1 MTYLEARKLLNDFRS
16 TRSESFMLVM
26 SGTSGDLAMFVRA
39 EFARD
44 GVDAVVDT
52 IPYGT
57 LGQYSV
63 SPAGARR
70 ELILLTS
77 LDLAPEADWRSG
89 GSGVAIET
97 ILDNAAAMLGR
108 LARRPQAL
116 LAYLPA
122 PLAPVLPD
130 DRQTARL
137 EAELASLAIG
147 HGAHQLP
154 AGMFSMSSYLAVGC
168 PFGGSSL
175 GELAEILADLVKRPS
190 GSHKVIVT
198 DLDNTAWAGIVG
210 EDGPEGV
217 NAYPEGAGYVHHIYQ
232 NFLKSLAGRG
242 ILVAAVSRNDP
253 DLAVVPFAGGEMPLR
268 ETDLVAVLA
277 SYKPKSAQIK
287 ALAEELSLGLDSF
300 VFVDDNPVEIAEVS
314 TALPNVACFRFPESA
329 DHLATFLQQIA
340 RLFRRDVI
348 TEEDRERLQYYRRRT
363 EGMALSDDDGAD
375 LSDFLR
381 SLEMKLTINERNSE
395 TFNRA
400 VQLINKT
407 NQFNINGKRI
417 EADAVA
423 DMLARGGHLYTAH
436 LEDRTGSHGEIIS
449 CLLDESGIVR
459 SFVMSCRVFQRRVE
473 HAFLIWLSGRTGKPL
488 RLDFMATERNEP
500 TRLLLEDSAF
510 ILENDGTV
518 LVDPAAMNR
527 KFGDSLNLFD
537 LRTP

>member
-1 MTYLEARKLLNDFRS
+1 MNYLEARKLLNNLCS
-16 TRSESFMLVM
+16 TSSESLMLVM
-26 SGTSGDLAMFVRA
+26 SGTSRDLSMYVRA

-44 GVDAVVDT
+44 AVDAVVDS

-57 LGQYSV
+57 LGQYV
-63 SPAGARR
+63 ASPAGEQR
-70 ELILLTS
+70 ELVLLTS

-89 GSGVAIET
+89 RSDAAIET
-97 ILDNAAAMLGR
+97 ILDNAAAMLSR
-108 LARRPQAL
+108 LAKRPRAM

-147 HGAHQLP
+147 HGAHPLP
-154 AGMFSMSSYLAVGC
+154 ADMFSMSSYLAVGC
-168 PFGGSSL
+168 PFGGASL
-175 GELAEILADLVKRPS
+175 GELAEILVDLIKRPA
-190 GSHKVIVT
+190 GIHKVIVT

-217 NAYPEGAGYVHHIYQ
+217 NAYPEGAGYVHHIFQ

-253 DLAVVPFAGGEMPLR
+253 DLAVAPFARGEMPLQ
-268 ETDLVAVLA
+268 ETDFVAVLA

-314 TALPNVACFRFPESA
+314 TALPSVACFRFPESA
-329 DHLATFLQQIA
+329 DHLPSFLQQLA
-340 RLFRRDVI
+340 RLFRREVI
-348 TEEDRERLQYYRRRT
+348 TDEDRERLEYYRRRT

-375 LSDFLR
+375 LSEFLR
-381 SLEMKLTINERNSE
+381 GLGMKLTINERNPK

-407 NQFNINGKRI
+407 NQFNINGKRF

-423 DMLARGGHLYTAH
+423 DMLARGGRLYTAN
-436 LEDRTGSHGEIIS
+436 LEDRTGSHGEIVS
-449 CLLDESGIVR
+449 CLLDEDGIVR

-473 HAFLIWLSGRTGKPL
+473 HAFLIWLAGKTDRPL

-500 TRLLLEDSAF
+500 TRTLLEDSAF
-510 ILENDGTV
+510 IHETDGTV
-518 LVDPAAMNR
+518 LVDAAAMNR
-527 KFGDSLNLFD
+527 NFGDCLNLFD
-537 LRTP
+537 LKTP

>member
-1 MTYLEARKLLNDFRS
+1 MNYLEARKLLNNLCS
-16 TRSESFMLVM
+16 TSSESLMLVM
-26 SGTSGDLAMFVRA
+26 SGTSRDLSMYVRA

-44 GVDAVVDT
+44 AVDAVVDT

-57 LGQYSV
+57 LGQYV
-63 SPAGARR
+63 ASPAGEQR
-70 ELILLTS
+70 ELVLLTS

-89 GSGVAIET
+89 GSDAAIET

-108 LARRPQAL
+108 LAKRPRAM

-147 HGAHQLP
+147 HGAHPLP
-154 AGMFSMSSYLAVGC
+154 ADMFSMSSYLAVGC

-175 GELAEILADLVKRPS
+175 GELAEILVDLVKRPA
-190 GSHKVIVT
+190 GIHKVIVT

-253 DLAVVPFAGGEMPLR
+253 DLAVAPFARGEMPLQ

-277 SYKPKSAQIK
+277 SYNPKSAQIK

-314 TALPNVACFRFPESA
+314 TALPSVACFRFPESA
-329 DHLATFLQQIA
+329 DHLPSFLQQLA
-340 RLFRRDVI
+340 RLFRREVI
-348 TEEDRERLQYYRRRT
+348 TEEDRERLEYYRRRT

-375 LSDFLR
+375 LSEFLR
-381 SLEMKLTINERNSE
+381 GLGMKLTINERNPE

-407 NQFNINGKRI
+407 NQFNINGKRF
-417 EADAVA
+417 ETDAVA
-423 DMLARGGHLYTAH
+423 DMLARGGRLYTAN
-436 LEDRTGSHGEIIS
+436 LEDRTGSHGEIVS
-449 CLLDESGIVR
+449 CLLDEDGIVR

-473 HAFLIWLSGRTGKPL
+473 HAFLIWLSGKTDQPL
-488 RLDFMATERNEP
+488 RLDFIATERNEP
-500 TRLLLEDSAF
+500 SRKLLEDSAF
-510 ILENDGTV
+510 IHQEDGSV
-518 LVDPAAMNR
+518 LVDSAAMKRN
-527 KFGDSLNLFD
+527 FGDSLNLFD
-537 LRTP
+537 LKTP